1 MGLGAT
7 FPRPSRGDHL
17 SKESPVLDLAP
28 DLIRD
33 VVARALAEDVGAGD
47 LTTLAAVPA
56 TARAE
61 AAFVF
66 REAGVVCGLPV
77 LRAVFAAVDP
87 ALALAALVDEGAH
100 VEPGAT
106 VATVA
111 GPARGLL
118 TGERVALNLLQR
130 MSGVATMAARYVAAV
145 AGTRARIL
153 DTRKTTPGLRALEK
167 YAVRVGG
174 ATNHRYGLYDGVML
188 KDNHLAILA
197 AQGVG
202 LAEAVARARAAVGP
216 MVRVEVEV
224 ESVAQA
230 AEAAAAGADLILL
243 DNMPPAQLRAAVAAI
258 AGRAMAEASGGITL
272 ATIRAVAETGVDF
285 ISVGALT
292 HSARALDIG
301 LDIATG

>member
-1 MGLGAT
+1 M
-7 FPRPSRGDHL
+7 
-17 SKESPVLDLAP
+17 LDLSP
-28 DLIRD
+28 DVIRD

-56 TARAE
+56 EARAE

-77 LRAVFAAVDP
+77 ARAGFAAADP
-87 ALALAALVDEGAH
+87 GLTLEARVEEGAR
-100 VEPGAT
+100 VERGAV

-130 MSGVATMAARYVAAV
+130 MSGVATLAARYVEAV
-145 AGTRARIL
+145 AGTGARIL

-197 AQGVG
+197 AQGLG
-202 LAEAVARARAAVGP
+202 LAEAIGRARAAVGP
-216 MVRVEVEV
+216 MVAVEVEV
-224 ESVAQA
+224 ESVEQA
-230 AEAAAAGADLILL
+230 AAAAAAGADMILL
-243 DNMPPAQLRAAVAAI
+243 DNMPPAQLRAAVAAV
-258 AGRAMAEASGGITL
+258 AGRARTEASGGITL
-272 ATIRAVAETGVDF
+272 ETIRAVAEAGVDF

-301 LDIATG
+301 LDIGVPTQA